1 MRIKLIKNSKPIG
14 FNFSKVDINSTPIGF
29 DYSKFDTYRFRK
41 KLIQNSTPIGVDIN
55 STPIG
60 VDYSKFDT

>member
-1 MRIKLIKNSKPIG
+1 MSTFQNSTSTG
-14 FNFSKVDINSTPIGF
+14 VDINSTPIGF

-60 VDYSKFDT
+60 VDYSKFNT